1 MQRLNTHLRSFEQ
14 SSLSYRKE
22 ILTLQLITLL
32 WMSAEAA
39 IAIWAAVR
47 ARSVA
52 LLGFGADSG
61 IELASALVVFL
72 RFRTGSRID
81 ETKAA
86 RITGLLLFALA
97 AFILC
102 DSILALTNAHF
113 QPQTSYA
120 GIALLVAA
128 AIVMPSLAARKRG
141 LAGKT
146 GSASLQADAVQS
158 SMCGYL
164 AWIALAGL
172 ALTALFRISWPD
184 PVAALLLLPIVVRE
198 AWEAMQGRSCDCAH

>member
-1 MQRLNTHLRSFEQ
+1 MC
-14 SSLSYRKE
+14 
-22 ILTLQLITLL
+22 
-32 WMSAEAA
+32 AEGA

-72 RFRTGSRID
+72 RFRTGSRIN

-86 RITGLLLFALA
+86 RTTGLLLFALA

-102 DSILALTNAHF
+102 DSILALSNAHF

-120 GIALLVAA
+120 GIALLIAA
-128 AIVMPSLAARKRG
+128 AVVMPSLLGRECWLLKPEAPRCRPTLYRARCVDIWLG
-141 LAGKT
+141 LP
-146 GSASLQADAVQS
+146 
-158 SMCGYL
+158 
-164 AWIALAGL
+164 
-172 ALTALFRISWPD
+172 WPD
-184 PVAALLLLPIVVRE
+184 LR
-198 AWEAMQGRSCDCAH
+198 